1 MQASVITCSH
11 PHRAAPLPAL
21 VCAVHAR
28 DPEMWRHGCGLQ
40 PAEAQAR
47 DPVCVSRV
55 PAAVHGT
62 NPGGSCIQRA
72 ERARWAGSGSAWDGP
87 YWPSLCLPGLEDT
100 GQPEEK
106 KVFYDNATEKEE
118 EEVATGSCPLA
129 GGGGGREKGAVSL
142 GDSSLLSRWAR
153 SRRTMRLAQLGTDDP
168 VTLGKSFSLS
178 ESQFP
183 LVHIGGGHWIII
195 Y

>member
-1 MQASVITCSH
+1 MQASVITCLH

-55 PAAVHGT
+55 PPAVHGT

-72 ERARWAGSGSAWDGP
+72 EQARWAGNGSAWDGP

-106 KVFYDNATEKEE
+106 KVFYDNAAEKEE
-118 EEVATGSCPLA
+118 GRLPQEVAPWQGLGGQGEGGCFPWGLLPAEQVGQEQKDHETGPA
-129 GGGGGREKGAVSL
+129 
-142 GDSSLLSRWAR
+142 W
-153 SRRTMRLAQLGTDDP
+153 
-168 VTLGKSFSLS
+168 
-178 ESQFP
+178 
-183 LVHIGGGHWIII
+183 H
-195 Y
+195 